1 MNVKR
6 NRKIPVIIVLLAI
19 AVVVCISIF
28 AKKDPGAES
37 VEELADLTEVY
48 ASPDQTVPIIA
59 NGSLSS
65 VRGIVHD
72 RYIYLKLG
80 VVLEDINGG
89 FFWDDAENCL
99 SYATATDVVRAYEG
113 DTYDGALIFYDSSDT
128 DAKKSA
134 EAETR
139 ICVSLNYVAQFSNM
153 AVNIYSDP
161 GRVFLRSKFGDLNYA
176 VVKAGTAL
184 RTGADASEKILLY
197 TEEEQDAWLISSA
210 DGYSKVFLG
219 GSLGH
224 VGYVR
229 DEDIAQKKTVH
240 EDEPYKEEPYK
251 RKSLGAPVCMVWH
264 QVFNESGTDELEEL
278 LEAADSANVISP
290 TWFSVVSSTGNIQ
303 SRADSDYVRIAH
315 ERGLQVWALAENFN
329 TSVKLDYGQ
338 LFSRTSNRTRLVDNL
353 VTEAVRYE
361 LDGINLDFEGL
372 PSDAGSG
379 YLQFIKE
386 LAIACHKNDLF
397 FSIDNY
403 VPSAWTQHYHR
414 AEQAKIADY
423 FVLMAYDEH
432 YAGSDAGSTASL
444 PFIQKGIDN
453 TLSAGV
459 PVEMLVVAL
468 PFYSRIWRGED
479 AAVTSETMN
488 MAAMHDAKKQY
499 KDFMVWD
506 EETGQNYIEIEIE
519 GVLNRI
525 WVEDVKSLEG
535 KLDLVLSYNVA
546 GISCWK
552 LGMEIPE
559 AWEAIS
565 AKMEEH

>member
-6 NRKIPVIIVLLAI
+6 NRKIPVLIVLLAVV
-19 AVVVCISIF
+19 AVVCISIF
-28 AKKDPGAES
+28 TQKDPETEI
-37 VEELADLTEVY
+37 VDDMADLSEVY
-48 ASPDQTVPIIA
+48 ASADGTVPIIA
-59 NGSLSS
+59 NGTLSG

-80 VVLEDINGG
+80 VVLEDVNSG
-89 FFWDDAENCL
+89 FFWDDSEHCL
-99 SYATATDVVRAYEG
+99 SYATADEVIRAYEG
-113 DTYDGALIFYDSSDT
+113 DTYEGAAVFFDSSDT

-134 EAETR
+134 DAASR

-161 GRVFLRSKFGDLNYA
+161 GRVFLRSKFGDLKMA
-176 VVKAGTAL
+176 ELKPGTAV
-184 RTGADASEKILLY
+184 RVGAGGAEKILY
-197 TEEEQDAWLISSA
+197 RTESAQEAWLISTA
-210 DGYSKVFLG
+210 DGWNKVFLG
-219 GSLGH
+219 GEIGH
-224 VGYVR
+224 VGYVT
-229 DEDIAQKKTVH
+229 DADIETVKTVH
-240 EDEPYKEEPYK
+240 EDEPYTEPVYE
-251 RKSLGAPVCMVWH
+251 RKSLGKPVCMAWH
-264 QVFNESGTDELEEL
+264 QVFNESGMDELAEL
-278 LEAADSANVISP
+278 LEAADGLNVISP
-290 TWFSVVSSTGNIQ
+290 TWFSVVSSTGTID
-303 SRADSDYVRIAH
+303 SRADEDYVKLAH
-315 ERGLQVWALAENFN
+315 EYGLQVWALAENFN
-329 TSVKLDYGQ
+329 TSVKLDYSQ
-338 LFSRTSNRTRLVDNL
+338 LFGKTSNRTRLVDNL
-353 VTEAVRYE
+353 VSEAVRFGI
-361 LDGINLDFEGL
+361 DGINLDFEGL

-403 VPSAWTQHYHR
+403 VPSAWTGHYHR

-423 FVLMAYDEH
+423 FVVMAYDEH

-444 PFIQKGIDN
+444 PFIKSGIEN
-453 TLSAGV
+453 TVNAGV
-459 PVEMLVVAL
+459 PVEMLVVGM

-506 EETGQNYIEIEIE
+506 EESGQNYIEIEVE

-525 WVEDVKSLEG
+525 WVEDVKSLEA
-535 KLDLVLSYNVA
+535 KLDLILSYDVA

-559 AWEAIS
+559 AWEVIHEAMS
-565 AKMEEH
+565 ER